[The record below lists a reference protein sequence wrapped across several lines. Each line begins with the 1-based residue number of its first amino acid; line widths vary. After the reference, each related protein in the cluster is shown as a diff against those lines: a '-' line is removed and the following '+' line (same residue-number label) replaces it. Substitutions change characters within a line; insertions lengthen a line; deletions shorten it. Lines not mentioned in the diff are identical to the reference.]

1 MINPTKNPVRFNID
15 TIMEG
20 NIEYLKKI
28 PKIEFTEEITTR
40 LMTLLEEKIEEI
52 DNIINAN
59 TDSMDVKYILINC
72 IEKKQKVEKCMLYL
86 KKIK

>member
-1 MINPTKNPVRFNID
+1 MINPTKNSFAFDIN
-15 TIMEG
+15 TIVEG

-28 PKIEFTEEITTR
+28 PKIEFTEEITTL
-40 LMTLLEEKIEEI
+40 LMTLLEDKIEEI

-59 TDSMDVKYILINC
+59 TDSVDAKYILINS
-72 IEKKQKVEKCMLYL
+72 IEKRQKVEKCMLYL